1 MGQFQCHERICEHG
15 HLPCYDVLA
24 FLPVT
29 KSNNRLFHH
38 TIHRVAVFHLHDT
51 LSAFQY
57 LPIRTLAT
65 IPVGDG
71 IQGVGDDVAFSVAGN
86 ATAVVVV
93 DSGAY
98 KHVSGDNKGKLVGKT
113 TAELKVSA
121 VELP

>member
-1 MGQFQCHERICEHG
+1 M
-15 HLPCYDVLA
+15 A
-24 FLPVT
+24 VT
-29 KSNNRLFHH
+29 NVKKVYSILNDGTNITETSVTGDF
-38 TIHRVAVFHLHDT
+38 AVDMTGADYKTAIMFRNAG
-51 LSAFQY
+51 SSEAKV
-57 LPIRTLAT
+57 T

-71 IQGVGDDVAFSVAGN
+71 IQGVGDAVAFSVAGN